1 MYHGGVREGLR
12 ERKKRETRQA
22 IHDAAMRLLAERE
35 FAEVSVA
42 EIAAQAGV
50 SKMTVFNYF
59 PTKEDILLDPVE
71 AQYADIVS
79 IVRGRRPGESLVAG
93 ARREFLERLAR
104 HAPETG
110 LDDTPEHTSMLQL
123 FRRTPSLSARLLIF
137 HVKAEEALAL
147 AIEEERPGDP
157 RGAFAAG
164 QLYSLLR
171 TLQVQNARRIWHG
184 QSADEAYPDAV
195 AAARTGFDLLDGGLG
210 GYLTR

>member
-1 MYHGGVREGLR
+1 VREGLR

-35 FAEVSVA
+35 FSEVSVA
-42 EIAAQAGV
+42 EIAEQAGV

-71 AQYADIVS
+71 GQYADIVS

-110 LDDTPEHTSMLQL
+110 LDDTPEHISMLQL
-123 FRRTPSLSARLLIF
+123 FRRTPSLSARLLIS

-157 RGAFAAG
+157 RGPFAAG
-164 QLYSLLR
+164 QLYALLR
-171 TLQVQNARRIWHG
+171 TLQVQNSRRIWRG

-195 AAARTGFDLLDGGLG
+195 AAARTGFDLLADGLG